1 MQGNLSALSSYIDHF
16 KLFFWF
22 GKQRI
27 FFGISPQQ
35 TTLVNKQ
42 RVVIPRSLT
51 LLSYYN
57 ASVRTVISLLIEKHN
72 KQIKFILR

>member
-16 KLFFWF
+16 KLLFWF

-72 KQIKFILR
+72 KQIKCILH